1 MKGISLKIRL
11 ALLAAFFILFLA
23 MGLAILSLSRAGLTP
38 NHLLIALAA
47 AAVGTM
53 ASLGLVYVLFNLLGG
68 LFLVSADQGRKLI
81 QYVRDASRGKFLEP
95 PEDLSLQSGSEK
107 TEVPLS
113 LLHQSITNVL
123 GQSRRLTEDLGA
135 LSRQIIDQSEKL
147 FRAAQSQSASVEDTG
162 ASIAQ
167 IDQGIREIHSRV
179 DSLKGL
185 SQETSSASFE
195 MMTNIQQVS
204 ELAAELAGFVRD
216 LVTAISQMASNIK
229 SVANASEELSAAST
243 QSAVSMREI
252 DQNTQEI
259 RRRADQSARTAAAAR
274 ERGIK
279 AGELISVWAEGMDKI
294 ERTVGE
300 STKMMAELAQQ
311 SEAIGNI
318 VNVISDIASE
328 THLLSLNA
336 SIMAAKAGEHG
347 RGFMVVATEIKD
359 LARRTSESTKEI
371 ENLINRTRKAINL
384 SQEGISQ
391 AFESAQQGIR
401 LSKEAQEAIAGVLE
415 GMEASAK
422 YSQEIA
428 QATEE
433 QAKVSNQVYK
443 SSSEVDERTQL
454 IKAAMREQEDSS
466 AYLKERAEKMRALT
480 ERVKLATNEQAEG
493 SQRVSKA
500 MEELTAVVE
509 SIRKSTQDQARAS
522 SGIIKAM
529 DQTKKAADLIAI
541 SVQNAENTAVSVLD
555 QSLVL
560 AGEMAGFEL
569 PALKPQMKIGLVLDN
584 LREER
589 WRREHDEFIRRCER
603 LGAEVLDAVADG
615 DPEAQNRLCEELI
628 AKGAQV
634 LVVVPV
640 DALRAAKAAEAAKSR
655 NVKFISYD
663 RLIKNCEIDLF
674 ITYAYDEVGKKMV
687 EYALKRKPAGSYFLL
702 YGSEADTNAVWLKNG
717 QRGALEPHLRKG
729 RVQLLGESWTP
740 DWSPEKAYAIVR
752 NLLEQGKRPDVLIC
766 SNDGTAGGAI
776 RALKEYGI
784 AGQVL
789 VTGMDAELDACRR
802 IVKGEQAM
810 TVYMQV
816 HLQALRGAE
825 AAVLLLKGQEIPGA
839 DRFINNGL
847 SEVPS
852 ILLQP
857 ILVDAD
863 NMREVIVADGYHSE
877 KDIYS

>member
-1 MKGISLKIRL
+1 MKEISLKIKL
-11 ALLAAFFILFLA
+11 ALLAAFFILSFALG
-23 MGLAILSLSRAGLTP
+23 MAILSLTSAGLTL

-47 AAVGTM
+47 SVVGAA
-53 ASLGLVYVLFNLLGG
+53 ASLALVYILFNLLGG
-68 LFLVSADQGRKLI
+68 LFLVSADQGQKLR
-81 QYVRDASRGKFLEP
+81 QYVRAASQGKFIDHA
-95 PEDLSLQSGSEK
+95 EDIILQTGTEK
-107 TEVPLS
+107 IEVPLAGLHHS
-113 LLHQSITNVL
+113 LTNVL
-123 GQSRRLTEDLGA
+123 SQTRRLTEDLGE

-147 FRAAQSQSASVEDTG
+147 FRAAQSQAASVEDTG
-162 ASIAQ
+162 ASIGQ

-179 DSLKGL
+179 DSLKNL

-195 MMTNIQQVS
+195 IMTNIQQVS
-204 ELAAELAGFVRD
+204 ELAGELAGFVRD

-229 SVANASEELSAAST
+229 SVANASESLSAAST

-259 RRRADQSARTAAAAR
+259 RKRADESARAAASAR

-279 AGELISVWAEGMDKI
+279 AGELITVWAQGMDKI
-294 ERTVGE
+294 ESTVSD
-300 STKMMAELAQQ
+300 STKLMAELAQQ

-371 ENLINRTRKAINL
+371 ETLINRTRKAIKR
-384 SQEGISQ
+384 SQEGIGQ
-391 AFESAQQGIR
+391 AFDSAQRGIQ
-401 LSKEAQEAIAGVLE
+401 LSKEARQAIAGVLE
-415 GMEASAK
+415 GMEASTK

-428 QATEE
+428 HATEE
-433 QAKVSNQVYK
+433 QAKVSNQVYQ

-466 AYLKERAEKMRALT
+466 AYLKERAEKMRDLT
-480 ERVKLATNEQAEG
+480 ERVKIAATEQAGG

-500 MEELTAVVE
+500 MEELTAAVE
-509 SIRKSTQDQARAS
+509 PIRKATQDQARAS

-529 DQTKKAADLIAI
+529 NQTKKAADLIAI

-569 PALKPQMKIGLVLDN
+569 PALKPRMKVGLVLDN

-615 DPEAQNRLCEELI
+615 DPELQNRLCEELI
-628 AKGAQV
+628 KKGAQV

-640 DALRAAKAAEAAKSR
+640 DALRAAKAAEAAHAAK
-655 NVKFISYD
+655 VKFVSYD

-687 EYALKRKPAGSYFLL
+687 EYALKRKPSGAYFLL

-717 QRGALEPHLRKG
+717 QRGALEPHLRRG
-729 RVQLLGESWTP
+729 HVQLLGESWTP
-740 DWSPEKAYAIVR
+740 DWSPEKAYAIIR
-752 NLLEQGKRPDVLIC
+752 SLLEQGKRPEVLIC
-766 SNDGTAGGAI
+766 GNDGTAGGAI
-776 RALKEYGI
+776 RALKEYGLS
-784 AGQVL
+784 GQVL
-789 VTGMDAELDACRR
+789 VTGMDAELDACKR

-816 HLQALRGAE
+816 HLQAVRGAE
-825 AAVLLLKGQEIPGA
+825 AAVLLLKGQEIPGSNH
-839 DRFINNGL
+839 FINNGL

-877 KDIYS
+877 KELYG